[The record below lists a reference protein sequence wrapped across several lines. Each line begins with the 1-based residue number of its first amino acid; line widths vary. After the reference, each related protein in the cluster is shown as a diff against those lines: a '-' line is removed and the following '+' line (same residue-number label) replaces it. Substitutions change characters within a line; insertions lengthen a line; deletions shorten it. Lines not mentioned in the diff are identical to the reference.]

1 MNKYLQISLVGIAF
15 IGLVLIKALFKGG
28 DSAPQIQ
35 APQSLQNTTNQN
47 STTQNSSS
55 SSSSSSSNPP
65 SSGALTFK
73 DGAFTGSVEDAF
85 YGNIQVQAVISGNKL
100 TDVIFLQQPGDN
112 RTSQYINGQASMYL
126 KQEAIAAQS
135 ANVNIVSGASD
146 SSMAFQRSLA
156 SALQQ
161 AQL

>member
-1 MNKYLQISLVGIAF
+1 MNKYLQISFVGLAF
-15 IGLVLIKALFKGG
+15 IGLILVKAMFKG
-28 DSAPQIQ
+28 DESTPQIQ
-35 APQSLQNTTNQN
+35 APQSLQNSTSQN
-47 STTQNSSS
+47 STTQNSTS

-65 SSGALTFK
+65 SSVTSTFK
-73 DGAFTGSVEDAF
+73 DGSFTGSVEDAF
-85 YGNIQVQAVISGNKL
+85 YGNIQVQAVISGGKL

-135 ANVNIVSGASD
+135 SKVDIVSGASD